1 MTMSGRASRKYFEVF
16 GDALAETIFLRN
28 LTIALA
34 GACLT
39 LAIAL
44 ARVAQR
50 PPLVIRVDQLHAPAA
65 IADVEQQAGVTGPE
79 VSNFATHFTRDALGW
94 DLYSLDDDIN
104 RALAMMTPDAAV
116 RMKQRL
122 DGLRVAQLVKD
133 HSLRTKVVIAEISVE
148 KDTPHVV
155 RVKVRGTR
163 IAQSYDDKQYRK
175 ETIFE
180 DTLVAQ
186 KVPRTQAAPWGLLVA
201 DWSENIYKET
211 P

>member
-1 MTMSGRASRKYFEVF
+1 MTTAKPRKYYEVF

-28 LTIALA
+28 LTVVLA

-39 LAIAL
+39 LTIAL
-44 ARVAQR
+44 VRVAQK
-50 PPLVIRVDQLHAPAA
+50 PPLIVRVDSLRAPVAVT
-65 IADVEQQAGVTGPE
+65 DLEQQAAVTGPE
-79 VSNFATHFTRDALGW
+79 VSNFASHFTRDLLGW
-94 DLYSLDDDIN
+94 DLYSLDDDLN
-104 RALAMMTPDAAV
+104 RALGMMTQDGAV

-122 DGLRVAQLVKD
+122 DGLHVAQQVKD
-133 HSLRTKVVIAEISVE
+133 HSLRTRVAISEITVE

-163 IAQSYDDKQYRK
+163 LAESYDDKQYRK

-180 DTLVAQ
+180 DTIVAQ
-186 KVPRTQAAPWGLLVA
+186 KVARTRSQPWGLLVA